1 MSIFQR
7 EGGDS
12 PSQVANPSRHP
23 TSSSGGKQT
32 TVVAAGSRVHGEI
45 SGATDVLIDG
55 QVEGQ
60 LVLGSSVVVGEAGEV
75 RGQIQAR
82 RVKVGGKVQGD
93 IRASERIEVLASG
106 RIEGDVI
113 APRVAI
119 NAGAF
124 FKGKVE
130 MTSEAAQTN
139 TEATAKPETPARP
152 EGPSK
157 PEAGSQPEQKQ
168 LGDTG
173 SGSPS
178 SATAENR

>member
-12 PSQVANPSRHP
+12 PSRPASPSRGAAP
-23 TSSSGGKQT
+23 PASGKLT
-32 TVVAAGSRVHGEI
+32 TVVASGSRVHGEI
-45 SGATDVLIDG
+45 SGSTDVLIDG

-60 LVLGSSVVVGEAGEV
+60 LVLGSSVVVGEDGEV
-75 RGQIQAR
+75 LGQIQAK
-82 RVKVGGKVQGD
+82 RVKIGGKVRGD

-130 MTSEAAQTN
+130 MTSAAS
-139 TEATAKPETPARP
+139 ESKPKPAAPAAKPGEPEHKKPGESSPGTPSRA
-152 EGPSK
+152 
-157 PEAGSQPEQKQ
+157 AA
-168 LGDTG
+168 D
-173 SGSPS
+173 
-178 SATAENR
+178 

>member
-12 PSQVANPSRHP
+12 PSQAANPSRRAAPAP
-23 TSSSGGKQT
+23 TGKQT
-32 TVVAAGSRVHGEI
+32 TVVASGSRVQGEI

-60 LVLGSSVVVGEAGEV
+60 LVLGSSVVVGEGGEV
-75 RGQIQAR
+75 LGQIQAK
-82 RVKVGGKVQGD
+82 RVKVGGKVRGD
-93 IRASERIEVLASG
+93 IRASERIEVMASG

-130 MTSEAAQTN
+130 MTSAAS
-139 TEATAKPETPARP
+139 ESKPKPAAPAAKPGEPERKTPGA
-152 EGPSK
+152 GAAGAPST
-157 PEAGSQPEQKQ
+157 A
-168 LGDTG
+168 
-173 SGSPS
+173 
-178 SATAENR
+178 SAE

>member
-12 PSQVANPSRHP
+12 PSQAANPSRRP
-23 TSSSGGKQT
+23 TSPSGGKQT
-32 TVVAAGSRVHGEI
+32 TVVAAGSRVQGEI

-60 LVLGSSVVVGEAGEV
+60 LVLGSSVVVGDGGEV
-75 RGQIQAR
+75 HGQIQAK
-82 RVKVGGKVQGD
+82 RVKVGGKVKGD
-93 IRASERIEVLASG
+93 IRASERIEVLGSG

-130 MTSEAAQTN
+130 MTSEAPA
-139 TEATAKPETPARP
+139 AKPEAPA
-152 EGPSK
+152 K
-157 PEAGSQPEQKQ
+157 PAPPAEPEQKE
-168 LGDTG
+168 LNET
-173 SGSPS
+173 PPATNTS
-178 SATAENR
+178 SAAAES

>member
-12 PSQVANPSRHP
+12 PSQPATPSRRAAP
-23 TSSSGGKQT
+23 PPAGGKET
-32 TVVAAGSRVHGEI
+32 TVVASGSRVQGEI

-60 LVLGSSVVVGEAGEV
+60 LVLGSSVVVGEGGEV
-75 RGQIQAR
+75 LGQIQAK
-82 RVKVGGKVQGD
+82 RVKIGGRVRGD

-106 RIEGDVI
+106 RIEGDVS

-130 MTSEAAQTN
+130 MTGDAKPQP
-139 TEATAKPETPARP
+139 KPETASPPAP
-152 EGPSK
+152 KPDAAEQKKLDTGDQGGPSQ
-157 PEAGSQPEQKQ
+157 A
-168 LGDTG
+168 
-173 SGSPS
+173 
-178 SATAENR
+178 AAEHS

>member
-1 MSIFQR
+1 MSIFQQK
-7 EGGDS
+7 GSDG
-12 PSQVANPSRHP
+12 PSRTATP
-23 TSSSGGKQT
+23 AGRPAANSSGSQT
-32 TVVAAGSRVHGEI
+32 TVVAAGSRVQGEI

-75 RGQIQAR
+75 RGQIEAK
-82 RVKVGGKVQGD
+82 RVKVGGKVEGD
-93 IRASERIEVLASG
+93 IRASERIEVLGSG

-130 MTSEAAQTN
+130 MTSG
-139 TEATAKPETPARP
+139 KPQ
-152 EGPSK
+152 SK
-157 PEAGSQPEQKQ
+157 PEAKPEPKPAAPPPQPEQQKIVDGGGEPQ
-168 LGDTG
+168 A
-173 SGSPS
+173 
-178 SATAENR
+178 SAGAES

>member
-12 PSQVANPSRHP
+12 PSQAANPSRSSAP
-23 TSSSGGKQT
+23 TPGGKQT
-32 TVVAAGSRVHGEI
+32 TVVAAGSRVQGEI

-60 LVLGSSVVVGEAGEV
+60 LVLGSSVVVGEGGEV
-75 RGQIQAR
+75 VGQIEAR
-82 RVKVGGKVQGD
+82 RVKIGGKVHGD

-106 RIEGDVI
+106 RIEGDVS

-119 NAGAF
+119 TAGAF

-130 MTSEAAQTN
+130 MTGNDPPA
-139 TEATAKPETPARP
+139 EATPESKATPEPRATTAPKP
-152 EGPSK
+152 
-157 PEAGSQPEQKQ
+157 QPEQKR
-168 LGDTG
+168 LHDTG
-173 SGSPS
+173 SEPPH
-178 SATAENR
+178 SATAKS